1 MATGLSSRFTDLG
14 RVGHKHKGFTQ
25 SGALDTNSHMLAN
38 AIMQVPITNPT
49 IEVLL
54 GGFEAVA
61 TQDTEI
67 AVTGAQASVLIDD
80 VCQPLNH
87 KIVWKKDATLQI
99 MEPAL
104 GARNYIAC
112 NKRFKTRLFL
122 DSCCAVTREKTGG
135 MNFDGKGFQVAD
147 VLEYET
153 GISLSAVSTNAS
165 INASINDRLSPIAP
179 DSKGIAHKTLTT
191 MAVPAT
197 SLSKVYVVRIV
208 LGYQQALFEHKMKAR
223 FFNQRFT
230 VSNEASNMGIRL
242 SGGSIGEIAVKLY
255 SEGIANGAIQ
265 ITPCGLPIIMLAERQ
280 TIGGYPKIGSI
291 ITIDLPKLGQCR
303 PGSIIQFE
311 ECDVLTARQEWLLG
325 QIRMNNFAQ
334 NQQSRDD

>member
-38 AIMQVPITNPT
+38 AIMRVPANNPT

-54 GGFEAVA
+54 GGFKALA

-67 AVTGAQASVLIDD
+67 AVTGAQASILIDD
-80 VCQPLNH
+80 VSQPLNH
-87 KIVWKKDATLQI
+87 KIVWKKDAMLQI
-99 MEPAL
+99 MQPML

-147 VLEYET
+147 MLDYET
-153 GISLSAVSTNAS
+153 GISLSTASTNAS
-165 INASINDRLSPIAP
+165 INVRLTQGAP
-179 DSKGIAHKTLTT
+179 DNRLIVHKTLTT
-191 MAVPAT
+191 MPVPAT
-197 SLSKVYVVRIV
+197 NLATVYVVRIV
-208 LGYQQALFEHKMKAR
+208 LGYQQALFDHKMHAR

-242 SGGSIGEIAVKLY
+242 TGESIGQIAVKLY

-265 ITPCGLPIIMLAERQ
+265 ITPSGLPIIMLAERQ

-291 ITIDLPKLGQCR
+291 ITTDLPKLGQCR

-311 ECDVLTARQEWLLG
+311 ECDVLTARQEWLLR
-325 QIRMNNFAQ
+325 QMRMSTFAQ
-334 NQQSRDD
+334 NQQSRNDNNE

>member
-38 AIMQVPITNPT
+38 AIMQVSITNPT

-80 VCQPLNH
+80 VRQPLNR
-87 KIVWKKDATLQI
+87 KIVWKKDGTLRI
-99 MEPAL
+99 IEPAL

-153 GISLSAVSTNAS
+153 GIHSAVSTNAS
-165 INASINDRLSPIAP
+165 INVRLSPIAP

-197 SLSKVYVVRIV
+197 TLAKVYVVRIV

-265 ITPCGLPIIMLAERQ
+265 ITPDGLPIIMLAERQ

-334 NQQSRDD
+334 NQLSRND